1 MDLLK
6 CVLTWSLVY
15 FLPTLPLS
23 LHLRPAQLEV
33 LNPIHSLLLIF
44 LVAIHFRIK
53 LLITLSYVRAALDFT
68 PDPQTVVF
76 PVGSSVGERR
86 CIDIPLNDD
95 VLVEVPESFSVIAAS
110 TDPNIEFSAGGN
122 VATVTITDND
132 SKKLADWYS
141 IIMTIINHFFLFLTV
156 AQFRYSQPTYV
167 VGESNGPALPAIE
180 LVFGTLT
187 FDIDVDVATVPGGS
201 ATGMYNNSSCSMI
214 IP

>member
-110 TDPNIEFSAGGN
+110 TDPNVEFSPGGN

-141 IIMTIINHFFLFLTV
+141 IIMTIINQFFFYFLQLLSSDTV
-156 AQFRYSQPTYV
+156 SLPMLLVNPMAQLCQQLSWC
-167 VGESNGPALPAIE
+167 
-180 LVFGTLT
+180 LVHSPLTL
-187 FDIDVDVATVPGGS
+187 
-201 ATGMYNNSSCSMI
+201 MSM
-214 IP
+214 